1 MNSEQVEY
9 VVGVPLVHSSQEKS
23 SPSPWVQ
30 DGMGDHA
37 IQEQDQVPHNFK
49 QDQGQA
55 EPSGDGRN
63 TEARLN

>member
-1 MNSEQVEY
+1 M
-9 VVGVPLVHSSQEKS
+9 HSSQEKS
-23 SPSPWVQ
+23 SPSPRVQ

-55 EPSGDGRN
+55 EPSGDLRN